1 MKIWIWIKN
10 LFKPKRISPDI
21 TSVKPKVDL
30 TGLTKG
36 DIKKLKKQG
45 KNIMPLRKVSNERL
59 EPPVANENH
68 QRIL

>member
-10 LFKPKRISPDI
+10 LFKPKRVSADI

-45 KNIMPLRKVSNERL
+45 KI
-59 EPPVANENH
+59 
-68 QRIL
+68 

>member
-10 LFKPKRISPDI
+10 LFKPKRISLDI

-45 KNIMPLRKVSNERL
+45 KI
-59 EPPVANENH
+59 
-68 QRIL
+68 

>member
-1 MKIWIWIKN
+1 MWKWIKN
-10 LFKPKRISPDI
+10 LFKPEKEVSPDI

-45 KNIMPLRKVSNERL
+45 KI
-59 EPPVANENH
+59 
-68 QRIL
+68 

>member
-10 LFKPKRISPDI
+10 LFKPKRVSSDI
-21 TSVKPKVDL
+21 TSVKPKIDL

-45 KNIMPLRKVSNERL
+45 KL
-59 EPPVANENH
+59 
-68 QRIL
+68 